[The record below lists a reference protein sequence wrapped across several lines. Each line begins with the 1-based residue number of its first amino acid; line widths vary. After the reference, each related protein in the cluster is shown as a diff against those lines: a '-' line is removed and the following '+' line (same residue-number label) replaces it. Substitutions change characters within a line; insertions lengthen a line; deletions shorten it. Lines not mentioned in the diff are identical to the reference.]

1 MTDFLEESTDVLP
14 IVTDRVATEAWAAYA
29 DLLAALRAATHL
41 DADPS
46 ILDAALDMM
55 LRIGESWAVA
65 WGRESKITNRLP
77 FGSRSEIDLVAT
89 LLSVAA
95 YTHPQLTILE
105 PLHEA
110 FLQSTRLAPP
120 DPHPVFPKP

>member
-14 IVTDRVATEAWAAYA
+14 VETDTVAAEAWAAYA
-29 DLLAALRAATHL
+29 DLLEALRTATHL

-46 ILDAALDMM
+46 IIDTALEMM
-55 LRIGESWAVA
+55 LRIGESWAAA
-65 WGRESKITNRLP
+65 WGRKSMEPKRLP
-77 FGSRSEIDLVAT
+77 FGRRSEIDLVAT
-89 LLSVAA
+89 LMSVAA
-95 YTHPQLTILE
+95 YTHPQFSTFA

-110 FLQSTRLAPP
+110 FLLSTRLAPP

>member
-14 IVTDRVATEAWAAYA
+14 IATDTVATEAWAAYA
-29 DLLAALRAATHL
+29 DLLAALRTATHL
-41 DADPS
+41 DADLS
-46 ILDAALDMM
+46 ILDTALDMM

-65 WGRESKITNRLP
+65 WGRESSVPKRLP

-95 YTHPQLTILE
+95 YTHPHFATFV

-110 FLQSTRLAPP
+110 FLQSTRLSPP

>member
-14 IVTDRVATEAWAAYA
+14 IETDAVAAEAWAAYA
-29 DLLAALRAATHL
+29 DLLAALRTATHL

-55 LRIGESWAVA
+55 LRIGESWAAA
-65 WGRESKITNRLP
+65 WGRESRIPKRLP

-95 YTHPQLTILE
+95 YTHPHFATFE